1 MCKVVCPLGLINNC
15 ESSFGRGRGCRNY
28 DYCEN
33 IASITISLP
42 YVYNERMKGLYVVT
56 TYPEV
61 IKWQKFVYSMDTC
74 YVHSRHELTEST
86 HEELEE
92 LGFAIAVYIPNFNE
106 SIWNKSEFNP
116 ANESDDDDFMPF

>member
-61 IKWQKFVYSMDTC
+61 IKWQRFVYSMDTC

-92 LGFAIAVYIPNFNE
+92 LGFAVTVDIPNFD
-106 SIWNKSEFNP
+106 WDVFNKFNP
-116 ANESDDDDFMPF
+116 SDEGDDDIPF